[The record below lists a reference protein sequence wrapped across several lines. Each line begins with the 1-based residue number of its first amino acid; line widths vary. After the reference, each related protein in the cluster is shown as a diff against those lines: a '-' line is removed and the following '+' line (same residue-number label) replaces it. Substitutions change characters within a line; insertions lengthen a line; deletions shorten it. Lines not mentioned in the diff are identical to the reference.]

1 MPANSRREQRR
12 QERKHGA
19 DPAHIWGAT
28 TPGRPIRTELHRPA
42 KPQFEIGEARAVT
55 APGGKYPT
63 PGLIALFGALGAVVP
78 IILLL
83 LCRSEASDL
92 LGFTVLLWPTSI
104 FLAGLQQSLEHV
116 TALAFLLLVLSNV
129 AIYLLFGSLL
139 WLGLVRP
146 RSIVYLTIVGLM
158 YLAIVGVAGFCELL
172 LG

>member
-1 MPANSRREQRR
+1 LPANSRKEQRR
-12 QERKHGA
+12 QERKLGA
-19 DPAHIWGAT
+19 DPAHLWGAASLV
-28 TPGRPIRTELHRPA
+28 RPIRTELYRAA
-42 KPQFEIGEARAVT
+42 KPQSEAGEARAVT
-55 APGGKYPT
+55 ALDEKYPS
-63 PGLIALFGALGAVVP
+63 PGLIVLFGALGAMVP

-83 LCRSEASDL
+83 LCRSEAPDL
-92 LGFTVLLWPTSI
+92 LGFTVLVWPTSI
-104 FLAGLQQSLEHV
+104 LLAGVQQPLEHV

-158 YLAIVGVAGFCELL
+158 YLTIVGVVGFCELL